1 MINMFS
7 DITKVS
13 VSPFGSMFA
22 VGNTDLLDPKYSSV
36 RFSVAGSRNISSN
49 SSNWLRSQ
57 IAMLSSEHIIVSG
70 LALGADTIAHQTAL
84 KCNIPQIAILPSGIN
99 NITPYSNLSLAH
111 DIVDAGGCLIS
122 AYHPKA
128 RACRNSYI
136 ARNQVI
142 AYLGHML
149 IVPEFSVRS
158 GTRHTVDF
166 TKNYKKYIIV
176 NNCDYSGNQ
185 FIINNNS
192 YNTIIK

>member
-36 RFSVAGSRNISSN
+36 RFSVAGSRTISFDSG
-49 SSNWLRSQ
+49 NWLRSQ

-70 LALGADTIAHQTAL
+70 LAFGADTIAHQSAI
-84 KCNIPQIAILPSGIN
+84 KHDIPQIAVLPSGIN
-99 NITPYSNLSLAH
+99 NITPYSNLNLAH

-128 RACRNSYI
+128 KACRNSYI
-136 ARNQVI
+136 ARNQII

-149 IVPEFSVRS
+149 IVPEFSVHS

-166 TKNYKKYIIV
+166 TKDYKKYIIV